1 MCICGDVSDETA
13 PLERLLNSYICCAC
27 TIWQERD
34 SRKEPSHQIGV
45 IAWQCS
51 LTRCYSINLKK
62 MSRVALCWPSFS
74 MKLSPWNRMFF
85 FTGLSSKWK
94 NKMLI
99 FWLESGLFFLTKW
112 EKITIIVIVFF
123 LLIQTSY
130 TFFPSTDYLYL
141 ASAHMH
147 SHIKT
152 LGGSNEYP
160 IIHANAWHYAN
171 EDWTCVPTSF
181 KGIVPIHDSGY
192 ISAKVL
198 NVPLQYIHFTAV
210 SR

>member
-1 MCICGDVSDETA
+1 MLLASVFPWTPQKGCTVSPLSKFPAPQRVVHLNAATFEPYIYYIKRAFRYALEILNRIQICCQVCFLCIMRPVKPFVSSMCICGNVSDATA
-13 PLERLLNSYICCAC
+13 PLERLLNSCICCAC

-85 FTGLSSKWK
+85 FTRLSSKWK

-99 FWLESGLFFLTKW
+99 FWLESGLFF
-112 EKITIIVIVFF
+112 
-123 LLIQTSY
+123 
-130 TFFPSTDYLYL
+130 
-141 ASAHMH
+141 
-147 SHIKT
+147 SH
-152 LGGSNEYP
+152 
-160 IIHANAWHYAN
+160 
-171 EDWTCVPTSF
+171 
-181 KGIVPIHDSGY
+181 
-192 ISAKVL
+192 
-198 NVPLQYIHFTAV
+198 
-210 SR
+210 